1 MSNVEAVRA
10 QFRPERITTLFVGES
25 APHSGAFFY
34 LGNTGMRRHFQSA
47 VEAAL
52 GSAGVHRAFVNAL
65 PRSLSLFNGGE
76 ANPVSIE
83 KTGYSFRIAFVP
95 QSSPEIERTAVG
107 KVPLV
112 RDRG

>member
-1 MSNVEAVRA
+1 MQFVNHRENKTITLLVAADEAQHLTHA
-10 QFRPERITTLFVGES
+10 
-25 APHSGAFFY
+25 
-34 LGNTGMRRHFQSA
+34 M
-47 VEAAL
+47 EAAL
-52 GSAGVHRAFVNAL
+52 GGAGVQRTFVNAL

-76 ANPVSIE
+76 ANPVAIE

-95 QSSPEIERTAVG
+95 QLSPEIERTAVG